1 MSCCAY
7 GCHSRFTDGKK
18 LFSLPWG
25 QRDGER
31 RRQWLL
37 RIGRADFVG
46 TQSTRLCEDHFTED
60 QFEPLILQRFGTKKL
75 KPDAIPSIFM
85 PMVPIKTE
93 KPDDPDT
100 SSTHDDQHVS
110 LPRDS
115 QNPEGADN
123 GLLHTDEAHAESV
136 STGAVKDSSF
146 KQGIQLVLVY
156 PPPATLQFGQTY
168 TQAIPTANVKQE
180 PSSFTQGIQVRVE
193 CPPASTLQLSET
205 CAEGASSEGHGT
217 SPGKQP
223 LASDAVEHLTLSA
236 DPSEDIDDDALTGDA
251 RPVGQIISSRV
262 SADPHLR
269 IMELEC
275 QLDKVRWRLSLA
287 NRTKIKVLREH
298 ENLKRQVARYLTP
311 EQLGCMSKNST
322 RGTCWGDAT
331 IRKALKVRLACGSR
345 GYNVVKEIL
354 APLPSLRT
362 LHRHLELLRS
372 TPGAVPELLQSIT
385 EEVDH
390 MQNQEEDASFVDDVE
405 MVAVQ
410 ASDVTA
416 GSGVDVSTD
425 HLADTPE

>member
-46 TQSTRLCEDHFTED
+46 TQSTRLCEWQFAAGFTSVT
-60 QFEPLILQRFGTKKL
+60 LILTMAFL
-75 KPDAIPSIFM
+75 
-85 PMVPIKTE
+85 
-93 KPDDPDT
+93 
-100 SSTHDDQHVS
+100 
-110 LPRDS
+110 DS

-156 PPPATLQFGQTY
+156 PPPAPLQFGQTY
-168 TQAIPTANVKQE
+168 A
-180 PSSFTQGIQVRVE
+180 QGIQVRVE

-205 CAEGASSEGHGT
+205 CAE
-217 SPGKQP
+217 
-223 LASDAVEHLTLSA
+223 A
-236 DPSEDIDDDALTGDA
+236 DPSESIDDDALTGDA

-275 QLDKVRWRLSLA
+275 QLDKLRRRLSLA

-298 ENLKRQVARYLTP
+298 ENLKQQVARYLTP

-405 MVAVQ
+405 MAAAQ

-416 GSGVDVSTD
+416 GSEVDVSTD